1 MARGLYCYVV
11 PDGVFHGA
19 YSPGTLV
26 VNPFLFLKVW
36 HAYQHTLNNNYQAIA
51 QPLKTTTATT
61 TKQSPLTPTLTTRH
75 PTPPS
80 ATQHPET

>member
-1 MARGLYCYVV
+1 V

-61 TKQSPLTPTLTTRH
+61 TKQSPL
-75 PTPPS
+75 
-80 ATQHPET
+80 